1 MLKVKQSGSMIA
13 GILLLFATQVFAWS
27 HVHIVNKTDLE
38 VYGEIRYIGG
48 SLWECETQTYALA
61 PWGAFTAPSR
71 GACLV
76 HEITVSAYDLGS
88 GTPYESSIGTAFV
101 QFIVV
106 KRDDGQ
112 PMVTRP

>member
-1 MLKVKQSGSMIA
+1 MIA

-27 HVHIVNKTDLE
+27 HVRIVNKTDLE
-38 VYGEIRYIGG
+38 VYGEIKYIGG
-48 SLWECETQTYALA
+48 SAWECETQTYALA
-61 PWGAFTAPSR
+61 SWGAFTAPSR

-76 HEITVSAYDLGS
+76 HEITVSAYDLGN
-88 GTPYESSIGTAFV
+88 GTPYKSSIGTAYV

-106 KRDDGQ
+106 KSDDGQ